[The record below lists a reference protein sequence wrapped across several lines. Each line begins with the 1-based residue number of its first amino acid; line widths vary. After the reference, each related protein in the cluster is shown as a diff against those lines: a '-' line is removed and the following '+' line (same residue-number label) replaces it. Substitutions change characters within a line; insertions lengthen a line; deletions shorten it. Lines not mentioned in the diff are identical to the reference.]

1 MTIADIHLQYV
12 TMPVNFENYHPSDL
26 PREETHGRR
35 ILEYL
40 ADNPELGFRPTELAD
55 ELDIP
60 QGSVGTTL
68 RRLESRGFVR
78 HKGDYWAINSEA
90 YDAESASV
98 IGLETVAEAFRG
110 DYYDRNPEWDAELP
124 DIASD
129 DGDTG

>member
-1 MTIADIHLQYV
+1 
-12 TMPVNFENYHPSDL
+12 MPVDFENYHPSDL
-26 PREETHGRR
+26 PREDSHGRR

-40 ADNPELGFRPTELAD
+40 AENPELGFRPTELAAD
-55 ELDIP
+55 LDIP
-60 QGSVGTTL
+60 QGSIGTTL

-90 YDAESASV
+90 YDAETASA

-124 DIASD
+124 DIESD
-129 DGDTG
+129 DGDTE

>member
-1 MTIADIHLQYV
+1 V
-12 TMPVNFENYHPSDL
+12 TSRAN
-26 PREETHGRR
+26 THGRR

-78 HKGDYWAINSEA
+78 HKGDYWTINAEA
-90 YDAESASV
+90 YDAQTASA
-98 IGLETVAEAFRG
+98 IGLDSVAEAFRG
-110 DYYDRNPEWDAELP
+110 DHYDQNPEWDAELSE
-124 DIASD
+124 IEA
-129 DGDTG
+129 DTGDSE

>member
-1 MTIADIHLQYV
+1 
-12 TMPVNFENYHPSDL
+12 MPVDFENYHPTDL
-26 PREETHGRR
+26 PREDTHGRR
-35 ILEYL
+35 VLEYL
-40 ADNPELGFRPTELAD
+40 ADNPELGFRPSELAA

-60 QGSVGTTL
+60 SGSVGTTL
-68 RRLESRGFVR
+68 RRLESHGFVR